1 MKLEKY
7 SLGTGDRFGME
18 GEAQLEAVM
27 EGARRGFGPAI
38 VWNKSFREHSIVGT
52 KPEDVRKEADAAVKA
67 KGYSGQYL
75 VDADHVGLKTV
86 DGFIG
91 SSDFFTID
99 VADAIGA
106 QAEQSE
112 IRKFIDAHS
121 PLTGTHQIPELGELQ
136 ITPDLLQKT
145 ADRYLKAASV
155 ARDVYEVISR
165 GKGSAPFIVEVS
177 MDETAI
183 PQSPAELFVILAM
196 LAFYGIPAQTVA
208 PRFSG
213 RFNKGVEYVGDPEA
227 FAREFEADILVIREA
242 VKRFGLPDSLKLSVH
257 SGSDKFSIY
266 PHIKRLCRKHD
277 AGVHLKTAGTTWL
290 EECIGLAESGGE
302 AAEFIK
308 ELYAHALGRF
318 DELCKP
324 YAEVIDIDRSALPLP
339 KEVAGWD
346 GARLARALR
355 HDRSVKEY
363 DPNMRQLLHVS
374 YKLAAERKDAFERLV
389 RENRE
394 AVSRNVTA
402 NLLERHIIPLFGA

>member
-1 MKLEKY
+1 MKLAKY

-27 EGARRGFGPAI
+27 KAAARGFGPAI

-67 KGYSGQYL
+67 KGFSGQYL

-86 DGFIG
+86 EGFIG

-99 VADAIGA
+99 VADAIGS

-112 IRKFIDAHS
+112 IRKFIDGHAS
-121 PLTGTHQIPELGELQ
+121 LVGTHRIPGLGELT

-155 ARDVYEVISR
+155 AREVYEVISR

-177 MDETAI
+177 MDETAV
-183 PQSPAELFVILAM
+183 PQSPAELFLILAM

-324 YAEVIDIDRSALPLP
+324 YAEVIDIDRAALPLP
-339 KEVAGWD
+339 KDVAGWD

-355 HDRSVKEY
+355 HDQTVAEY

-374 YKLAAERKDAFERLV
+374 YKLAAERKETFERLV

-394 AVSRNVTA
+394 TVSRNVTA
-402 NLLERHIIPLFGA
+402 NLLDRHIIPLFGE